1 MNELI
6 RSLDHHE
13 YLYTL
18 QNYPAGYVIGV
29 NTELYCDLKHWKGQ
43 QLITSQGEDALKM
56 KIQEYI
62 FMDNFDNVVNF
73 SVYYLNNQEIS
84 LGLNIRVNLR
94 AIDFLNEQNFT
105 MRLLLNFYAS
115 GYK

>member
-6 RSLDHHE
+6 RSLSHRE

-18 QNYPAGYVIGV
+18 QNYPAGCVISI
-29 NTELYCDLKHWKGQ
+29 NTELYCDQ
-43 QLITSQGEDALKM
+43 QLIISQDEDALKM
-56 KIQEYI
+56 KTQEYI
-62 FMDNFDNVVNF
+62 FMNNFDNVVNF

-84 LGLNIRVNLR
+84 LGLNIRVSLR
-94 AIDFLNEQNFT
+94 TINFLNEQKFT
-105 MRLLLNFYAS
+105 MRLLLDFYAP